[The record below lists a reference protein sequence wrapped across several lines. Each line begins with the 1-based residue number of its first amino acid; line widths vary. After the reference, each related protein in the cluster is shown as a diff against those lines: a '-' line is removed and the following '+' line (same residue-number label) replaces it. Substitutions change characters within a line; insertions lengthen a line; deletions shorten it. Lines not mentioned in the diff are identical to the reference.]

1 METSILEKN
10 LSAGPCTASAPCRVD
25 MGGTLDIKTL
35 YLPLASFSPCT
46 FNMAIDL
53 RTTVTLS
60 AYRKN
65 HVKISSRG
73 FESVEFERHEAPFDH
88 PLGLMAAIAAHFDTH
103 GVHIDIDSASPPRSA
118 LGGSS
123 AAAVALVAAL
133 AKARGMA
140 DQFPPDRV
148 VMTAHG
154 IEEGVARIPCG
165 LQDQLAAA
173 YGGVNAWYWE
183 NPAVGAPCFRR
194 QPVITG
200 DRLAAFNACFLVAYC
215 GMPHESRNINTRW
228 VDHFLRAEDRP
239 LWHHI
244 IACSRKFI
252 DALAVDD
259 LEQAI
264 HWMNTE
270 VAARRQMTPDVLDAV
285 GEQLVAHALQLGCG
299 ARFTGAG
306 GGGCVWAVGVPE
318 SISGLREAWETV
330 LKRTGD
336 GCLLNACIDRQ
347 GVFW

>member
-1 METSILEKN
+1 MHTSIFEKA

-35 YLPLASFSPCT
+35 YLPLACLFPCT

-65 HVKISSRG
+65 HVNISSKG
-73 FESVEFERHEAPFDH
+73 FESVEFARHEARFDH
-88 PLGLMAAIAAHFDTH
+88 PLGLMAAIAAHFDAH

-123 AAAVALVAAL
+123 AAAVALVAVL
-133 AKARGMA
+133 AKACGMEK
-140 DQFPPDRV
+140 QFPPDRL

-173 YGGVNAWYWE
+173 YGGVNAWHWE
-183 NPAVGAPCFRR
+183 NPAVGSPCFRR
-194 QPVITG
+194 QPVMSG
-200 DRLAAFNACFLVAYC
+200 DRLAAFDACFLVAYC
-215 GMPHESRNINTRW
+215 GMPHESKNINTRW
-228 VDHFLRAEDRP
+228 VDHFLRAEDRS

-244 IACSRKFI
+244 VECTINFI
-252 DALAVDD
+252 DALAADD

-264 HWMNTE
+264 HWMNAE
-270 VAARRQMTPDVLDAV
+270 VAARRRMTPDVLDTV
-285 GEQLVAHALQLGCG
+285 GEQLVAHALESGCG

-306 GGGCVWAVGVPE
+306 GGGCVWAVGVPDN
-318 SISGLREAWETV
+318 ISMLREAWEAV
-330 LKRTGD
+330 LKRTD
-336 GCLLNACIDRQ
+336 DARLLDTCIDRQ
-347 GVFW
+347 GVLW